1 MGLALKSA
9 ELWAFFKNPQI
20 RFVNFTN
27 SIFGFLDKFV
37 DVLILGGEAI
47 SLSFMH
53 HEASSSIVQVVGPDK
68 KSKKGPK
75 IAQKCQKWHFQS
87 ICLIL
92 NVYWRKFPQ

>member
-53 HEASSSIVQVVGPDK
+53 HEASSSIVQVVGPDQ

-75 IAQKCQKWHFQS
+75 LLKKVKNGIFKAS
-87 ICLIL
+87 
-92 NVYWRKFPQ
+92 V